1 MPATSD
7 ASHSSVV
14 SNDHI
19 AVFLSPDPA
28 SRKAIEAARD
38 EARLLNAE
46 FSAFYFETLDSSSY
60 NAEEKRLLDDLSA
73 LATAMGAHF
82 EVIYGTDLVY
92 LVREYCNTHHITHLF
107 LTRPEISDS
116 SLLRFSLAAELT
128 RRLRDVK
135 ITSVPGS
142 RSDQLRLMRPKRH
155 KLAQPL
161 RNLIIVL
168 GTLFLATLVCG
179 VLDAAGM
186 DDAVLVPIYLLGV
199 LICSI
204 YTDEFIWSIVAATLA
219 VLTFDFLFVKP
230 LFSLMIATRSQLFI
244 FVITYITSVLG
255 GLIGSQLRR
264 QTRQAQLSSWRTKV
278 LIETTHILQN
288 ETDPKDIIS
297 TVCQKLVEIS
307 ARNVVF
313 YPEEGD
319 ELGEVMV
326 FPASSTPING
336 QLLKDEYPTVLYT
349 RDTLSNSGATTT
361 HYSEATYIYMPWQY
375 HDDLFG
381 VIGIKISGQP
391 LGALELM
398 ILSSIISE
406 GALSLEHRLHEEQL
420 ARIRQQADSELLR
433 SNLLRALSHDIRT
446 PLTAIIGNISN
457 LRVSSE
463 QTTYEEK
470 MELLDRISDD
480 SLTLFNMVEN
490 LLTAARFDNNGVP
503 VRKQP
508 EAVDDVI
515 EAGLDLARKTNK
527 SHPITTQLCDELL
540 MCDMDASLITQVI
553 SNMVLNAIHHT
564 PDGTPIT
571 IRTRKL
577 DGQALIEV
585 IDTGPGVPDEIKP
598 RIFDIFFTGY
608 AGVIDSTHYLGLGL
622 YLCKTIIDAHEGTIS
637 VSDNQP
643 KGSIFSFS
651 LPLFDLEA
659 ADE

>member
-278 LIETTHILQN
+278 LLETTHILQN

-480 SLTLFNMVEN
+480 SLTLFNMVEH

>member
-1 MPATSD
+1 M
-7 ASHSSVV
+7 
-14 SNDHI
+14 
-19 AVFLSPDPA
+19 
-28 SRKAIEAARD
+28 
-38 EARLLNAE
+38 
-46 FSAFYFETLDSSSY
+46 
-60 NAEEKRLLDDLSA
+60 
-73 LATAMGAHF
+73 
-82 EVIYGTDLVY
+82 
-92 LVREYCNTHHITHLF
+92 
-107 LTRPEISDS
+107 
-116 SLLRFSLAAELT
+116 
-128 RRLRDVK
+128 
-135 ITSVPGS
+135 
-142 RSDQLRLMRPKRH
+142 
-155 KLAQPL
+155 
-161 RNLIIVL
+161 
-168 GTLFLATLVCG
+168 
-179 VLDAAGM
+179 
-186 DDAVLVPIYLLGV
+186 
-199 LICSI
+199 
-204 YTDEFIWSIVAATLA
+204 
-219 VLTFDFLFVKP
+219 
-230 LFSLMIATRSQLFI
+230 
-244 FVITYITSVLG
+244 
-255 GLIGSQLRR
+255 
-264 QTRQAQLSSWRTKV
+264 
-278 LIETTHILQN
+278 
-288 ETDPKDIIS
+288 
-297 TVCQKLVEIS
+297 
-307 ARNVVF
+307 F